1 MHHKSDEDRLQ
12 KQGHTREINREERLW
27 FGKQTKEDIQL
38 LIKGS
43 VKN

>member
-12 KQGHTREINREERLW
+12 KQGHTREINREEKFW
-27 FGKQTKEDIQL
+27 FAKQTKEDIRLQ
-38 LIKGS
+38 IRIS